1 MKCAECPVKN
11 KCEDTVRPRYGNCC
25 FGEWRDGECPMCNLK
40 EECKEAYDE
49 RRNIAMESE
58 EE

>member
-1 MKCAECPVKN
+1 
-11 KCEDTVRPRYGNCC
+11 
-25 FGEWRDGECPMCNLK
+25 MCNLK